1 MSTHKQETK
10 DEKKTNTAYGK
21 DSQENKH
28 LSAFIL
34 FSFFLY
40 VYALKERNASDVK
53 EPPEIAQE
61 IIFQGIFPV
70 VISQDA
76 ITVLADSSL

>member
-10 DEKKTNTAYGK
+10 DEKKKEHSIWERQSGEQTLERFY
-21 DSQENKH
+21 
-28 LSAFIL
+28 
-34 FSFFLY
+34 SFFFLSY

-76 ITVLADSSL
+76 ITVLSR